1 MAMHETGHST
11 NTIVDWYNFH
21 RDVCAQYFIDHP
33 LQIGGAGK
41 VEIDESK
48 FGQRKYNRERY
59 QEGHWVFGG
68 IERGSVKAF
77 MVEVDDSNMSTNNS
91 AVHSPRDNSFI
102 RRIEMC
108 TFSRNV
114 RSNSKSFY
122 TLCGSFNRS
131 TYPRNRKYMGCNKED
146 DEEEGC
152 NGYKQLTLPD
162 ILTRNFVEEKI

>member
-1 MAMHETGHST
+1 MKLGTQQILLLIGT
-11 NTIVDWYNFH
+11 TFIVMF
-21 RDVCAQYFIDHP
+21 VAQYFIDHP

-41 VEIDESK
+41 VVESK
-48 FGQRKYNRERY
+48 FGRRKYNRGRY

-77 MVEVDDSNMSTNNS
+77 MVEVDDRS
-91 AVHSPRDNSFI
+91 AATRLPIIQQYILPGTTVLSDESRSY
-102 RRIEMC
+102 
-108 TFSRNV
+108 RNV
-114 RSNSKSFY
+114 TSNSKSFY

-131 TYPRNRKYMGCNKED
+131 TYTMNRKYMGCNKED

-162 ILTRNFVEEKI
+162 ILTRIFVEEKI